1 MNGFEAVIGHGTA
14 MQITWWQMSIR
25 AVIIFLYGVVLL
37 RLAGRRAFGRQS
49 ALDIVLTVLIGSN
62 LSRAM
67 TGGSPFLPTIAGSGA
82 LVLLHYASI
91 HLTQR
96 SDVVGFLLKGERR
109 TLVRDGSPDPVAMR
123 QVGVSD
129 RDLREAI
136 RLEGVEELS
145 DVKLAALERSGH
157 ISVVKRKG

>member
-1 MNGFEAVIGHGTA
+1 MNGFEAVIGHGTS

-25 AVIIFLYGVVLL
+25 AVIIFAYGVILL
-37 RLAGRRAFGRQS
+37 RLAGQRAFGRQS

-67 TGGSPFLPTIAGSGA
+67 TGGSPFLPTIAGSAA
-82 LVLLHYASI
+82 LVLLYYASI

-96 SDVVGFLLKGERR
+96 SNLVGFLLKGEHKY
-109 TLVRDGSPDPVAMR
+109 LVRDGSADPSAMR
-123 QVGVSD
+123 QVGISD
-129 RDLREAI
+129 RDLREAM
-136 RLEGVEELS
+136 RTEGVEELS